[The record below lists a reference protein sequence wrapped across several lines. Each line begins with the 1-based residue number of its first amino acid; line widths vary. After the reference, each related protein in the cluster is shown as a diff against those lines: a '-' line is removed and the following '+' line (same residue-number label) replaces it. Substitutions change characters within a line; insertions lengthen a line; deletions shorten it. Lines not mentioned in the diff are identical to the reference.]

1 MLNENDVGTAES
13 NTPTTEAAPV
23 QTSAAFDLDSILHEY
38 LGEEA
43 ESTTNHSLNTKEVLE
58 TLPPEALKLIQNL
71 RSDYSKKTQ
80 ALSKQRNELAERE
93 QSWLERQEEVLRSKM
108 SLPEDFDIYGE
119 NGIQSYIQAQV
130 AQALLEA
137 QQPLREA
144 HETAKLREEVTEF
157 KRAHPDME
165 NYKEAIVA
173 EMLKDN
179 SLDIKKAYFLVRGR
193 EAEKELSNMKAQLEM
208 AKVDRVNAARKVG
221 TGGMA
226 GRPEPQF
233 KNARQA
239 YEFYK
244 TQAARSGQQKP

>member
-1 MLNENDVGTAES
+1 MEENVNVGTAES
-13 NTPTTEAAPV
+13 TTPTTEPAPV
-23 QTSAAFDLDSILHEY
+23 QSATFDLDSIINEY

-43 ESTTNHSLNTKEVLE
+43 EASTNHSVNTKEVLE
-58 TLPPEALKLIQNL
+58 SLPPDALKLLQNL

-93 QSWLERQEEVLRSKM
+93 QSWLQRQEEVLRSKM
-108 SLPEDFDIYGE
+108 SLPEDFDIYAD

-137 QQPLREA
+137 QQPIREA
-144 HETAKLREEVTEF
+144 HETAKLREDVAQF
-157 KRAHPDME
+157 KREHPDME

-173 EMLKDN
+173 EMLNDN
-179 SLDIKKAYFLVRGR
+179 SIDIKKAYFLVRGR
-193 EAEKELSNMKAQLEM
+193 EAEKELTNMKAQLEQ
-208 AKVDRVNAARKVG
+208 AKTERFIAAKKVG
-221 TGGMA
+221 TGAMA

-239 YEFYK
+239 YEHFK
-244 TQAARSGQQKP
+244 TQAARTGQQKP